1 MEVIAKQLTD
11 KWKEIIES
19 ISVRGYTRRIESVN
33 FFKMDAWY
41 TGYPDIEFCY
51 KVNFNFE
58 DNSIGSNHQSIYSN
72 TTNPYID
79 DSKAKWN
86 KELEDRFTNMFW
98 NPSDEVMPR
107 AGSMTL
113 FYQTVSSAG
122 VVSAHN
128 SGETKFENSKVDY
141 MTNQGYRFI
150 IQFYPGGFIPELR
163 DEKLAELGII

>member
-19 ISVRGYTRRIESVN
+19 ISVRGYTRRIGSVN
-33 FFKMDAWY
+33 FFKMDNHY
-41 TGYPDIEFCY
+41 PGYPDVLCY

-58 DNSIGSNHQSIYSN
+58 DNTIGSNHQSIYSN

-79 DSKAKWN
+79 DSKEKWN
-86 KELEDRFTNMFW
+86 KELEDRFIEMFW

-107 AGSMTL
+107 AGS
-113 FYQTVSSAG
+113 
-122 VVSAHN
+122 N
-128 SGETKFENSKVDY
+128 SGETTFANNKVDY

-150 IQFYPGGFIPELR
+150 IQFYPLGFLTELR
-163 DEKLAELGII
+163 EEKLIELGII

>member
-1 MEVIAKQLTD
+1 MEQIAKQLTD

-33 FFKMDAWY
+33 FFKMKNFPQIMY
-41 TGYPDIEFCY
+41 TGRPEFCY

-58 DNSIGSNHQSIYSN
+58 DNTIGSNHQSIYSN

-79 DSKAKWN
+79 DSKEKWN
-86 KELEDRFTNMFW
+86 KELEDIFTNMFW

-107 AGSMTL
+107 AGS
-113 FYQTVSSAG
+113 
-122 VVSAHN
+122 N
-128 SGETKFENSKVDY
+128 SGETTFANNKVDY

-150 IQFYPGGFIPELR
+150 IQFYPLGFLPELR
-163 DEKLAELGII
+163 EEKLIELGII

>member
-41 TGYPDIEFCY
+41 SGFPDIEFCY
-51 KVNFNFE
+51 KVTFNFE
-58 DNSIGSNHQSIYSN
+58 DGISNSIYSN
-72 TTNPYID
+72 VANPFEINPWY
-79 DSKAKWN
+79 

-107 AGSMTL
+107 AGS
-113 FYQTVSSAG
+113 
-122 VVSAHN
+122 N

-150 IQFYPGGFIPELR
+150 IQFYPLGFLPELR
-163 DEKLAELGII
+163 EEKLAELGII

>member
-1 MEVIAKQLTD
+1 MEQVAKQLTD

-19 ISVRGYTRRIESVN
+19 ISVRGYTRRIESVS

-58 DNSIGSNHQSIYSN
+58 DNTIGSNHQSIYSN

-79 DSKAKWN
+79 DSKEKWN
-86 KELEDRFTNMFW
+86 KELEDRFTKMFW
-98 NPSDEVMPR
+98 NPSDEVIPR
-107 AGSMTL
+107 AGS
-113 FYQTVSSAG
+113 
-122 VVSAHN
+122 N
-128 SGETKFENSKVDY
+128 SGETKFENNRVDY

-150 IQFYPGGFIPELR
+150 IQFYPLGFLTELR
-163 DEKLAELGII
+163 EEKLVELGII